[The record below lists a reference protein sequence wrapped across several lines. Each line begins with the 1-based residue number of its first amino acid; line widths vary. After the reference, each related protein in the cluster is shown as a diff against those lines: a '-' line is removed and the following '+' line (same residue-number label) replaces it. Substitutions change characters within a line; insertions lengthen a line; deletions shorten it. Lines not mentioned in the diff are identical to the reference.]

1 MLFVYILAGLVGL
14 CVGSFLNVVIYRVPN
29 KMSIATPASHCP
41 KCGYKLK
48 WYDNIPILSYCILGG
63 RCRSCKEPISFRYT
77 AVEILNAVL
86 WLGCAMLLWKESVPY
101 ACIAMLAC
109 SVGICIAF
117 IDLEHMLIFDRFQLI
132 LLALG
137 VAAIFFD
144 SGTTWYSHLI
154 GMAAGFVSFFLF
166 GAIGKKIWKNDAL
179 GGGDVKLAAVLGLLL
194 GWEKLLLAVLIA
206 SLIASVV
213 LIIVRR
219 VRGDGKNTEYPFG
232 PFLVLGMT
240 VALLFGNRIISWYVG
255 ILIG

>member
-1 MLFVYILAGLVGL
+1 
-14 CVGSFLNVVIYRVPN
+14 
-29 KMSIATPASHCP
+29 
-41 KCGYKLK
+41 
-48 WYDNIPILSYCILGG
+48 
-63 RCRSCKEPISFRYT
+63 
-77 AVEILNAVL
+77 
-86 WLGCAMLLWKESVPY
+86 
-101 ACIAMLAC
+101 
-109 SVGICIAF
+109 
-117 IDLEHMLIFDRFQLI
+117 
-132 LLALG
+132 
-137 VAAIFFD
+137 
-144 SGTTWYSHLI
+144 
-154 GMAAGFVSFFLF
+154 MAAGFVSFFLF